1 MNESALDGIRKT
13 TFERGAWTKSP
24 SITRH
29 VISALAE
36 MAATACGVLLLVSVF
51 PAKAYGGDDIQRIVP
66 ELSPGVAKR
75 AAQAMKCS
83 ARSGK
88 RPSMLIVVDMNKP
101 SREKRLFAIDLKS
114 EKLITKG
121 LVAHGRGS
129 DPSFTG
135 VPKQFSNE
143 AGSHMTSLGLY
154 QVAEGYE
161 GKHGFARRLD
171 GLMRG
176 WNDKARERAV
186 VIHSSNYVRP
196 GAVGRS
202 QGCPAVSQDT
212 LDALEKAGLGNAL
225 LWIDGRDQN
234 LAKAVEHC
242 SDTYKYRPT
251 SYAGQSTKTK
261 DKPSAKTKPQRGVHF
276 SWTRDNGVCQQQ
288 FPMRGGQV

>member
-1 MNESALDGIRKT
+1 MSENNSEMSKAST
-13 TFERGAWTKSP
+13 ERVRMHGGKV
-24 SITRH
+24 ITRH

-83 ARSGK
+83 AKSGK

-101 SREKRLFAIDLKS
+101 SREKRLFAIDLKG
-114 EKLITKG
+114 ERLITKG

-135 VPKQFSNE
+135 VPRQFSNE
-143 AGSHMTSLGLY
+143 NGSHMTSLGLY

-225 LWIDGRDQN
+225 MWIDGRDQN

-242 SDTYKYRPT
+242 SDTYKYSPT
-251 SYAGQSTKTK
+251 SYAGQSTNAKATH
-261 DKPSAKTKPQRGVHF
+261 SAKTKPQRGAHF
-276 SWTRDNGVCQQQ
+276 SWTRDTGVCLEQ
-288 FPMRGGQV
+288 FPLQGVQV